1 MNWRSPLLI
10 IAPVSVR
17 LGHWS
22 GGHVGEVFAGI
33 LSHPG
38 REKIPFGCSKIS
50 QSLKLQRRKTSCE
63 RREEEVKT
71 KHWRIQSSDLIFS
84 SSCCW
89 KWRIPTVEST
99 KTLEAWSLHCGVGVG
114 GVCWGLKFM
123 NTRKIWLIT
132 SKFEK
137 YWLGQSDLQSCLAMW
152 RIEHHCSK
160 MFFLVK
166 RSGG

>member
-1 MNWRSPLLI
+1 MLERFSREFCLILAEKRSHSAAPRSAKVWSYREEKQAVLLTTI
-10 IAPVSVR
+10 T
-17 LGHWS
+17 
-22 GGHVGEVFAGI
+22 
-33 LSHPG
+33 G
-38 REKIPFGCSKIS
+38 RSNI
-50 QSLKLQRRKTSCE
+50 QE

-71 KHWRIQSSDLIFS
+71 KHWCIQSSDLILS

-89 KWRIPTVEST
+89 KWRIPTVESS
-99 KTLEAWSLHCGVGVG
+99 KSLEAWSLHCGVGVG